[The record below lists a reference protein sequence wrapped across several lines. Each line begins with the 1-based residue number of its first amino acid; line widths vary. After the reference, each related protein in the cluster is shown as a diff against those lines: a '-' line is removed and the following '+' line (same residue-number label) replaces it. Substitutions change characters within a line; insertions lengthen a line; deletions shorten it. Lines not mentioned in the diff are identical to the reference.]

1 MMKKKLSWI
10 NRLLLAA
17 SAVCMLAGGFYTG
30 LGIYT
35 AWNPSEFPLVRDNAA
50 RERESDR
57 REEQNMLLSDAMEY
71 INIESVI
78 YFQSTEDK
86 GTIRFANDSR
96 NRFCIRGS
104 IYSDGDGSVLYES
117 DGIDPGFYID
127 SIYLNK
133 KLEPGIYPCTVLIR
147 FYQPEDDRYIGET
160 ARKVVV
166 IIER

>member
-1 MMKKKLSWI
+1 MEKFIRK
-10 NRLLLAA
+10 LLLTA
-17 SAVCMLAGGFYTG
+17 SAICMLAGGFYTG

-35 AWNPSEFPLVRDNAA
+35 AWSPGEVPLVRDNTA
-50 RERESDR
+50 RERENDR
-57 REEQNMLLSDAMEY
+57 KEEQNMLLSAAMEY

-78 YFQSTEDK
+78 YFPNAKDK
-86 GTIRFANDSR
+86 GTIRLANDSQ
-96 NRFCIRGS
+96 NKFCIRGS
-104 IYSDGDGSVLYES
+104 IYSDQDGSVLYES

-133 KLEPGIYPCTVLIR
+133 KPKPGIYPCTVLIE
-147 FYQPEDDRYIGET
+147 FYQLEDDRYIGET

>member
-1 MMKKKLSWI
+1 MMRIKQAWI
-10 NRLLLAA
+10 NKLLLAA
-17 SAVCMLAGGFYTG
+17 SAICMLAGGFYTG

-35 AWNPSEFPLVRDNAA
+35 AWNPSELPLARDNKA
-50 RERESDR
+50 RERENDN
-57 REEQNMLLSDAMEY
+57 REERNMLLADAMEY

-96 NRFCIRGS
+96 NRFCISGS
-104 IYSDGDGSVLYES
+104 IYSDQDGSVLYKS

-127 SIYLNK
+127 SIYLDK
-133 KLEPGIYPCTVLIR
+133 KLEPGLYPCTVLIQ

>member
-1 MMKKKLSWI
+1 MIKIKQAWKNKLI
-10 NRLLLAA
+10 ITAFA
-17 SAVCMLAGGFYTG
+17 ICTLAGGFYTG

-35 AWNPSEFPLVRDNAA
+35 AWNPLELPLGRDHTA
-50 RERESDR
+50 REREDDGI
-57 REEQNMLLSDAMEY
+57 EEQNMLLAEAMKY

-86 GTIRFANDSR
+86 GTIRFANDSQ

-104 IYSDGDGSVLYES
+104 IFSDQDGSVLYQS

-127 SIYLNK
+127 SIYLDT
-133 KLEPGIYPCTVLIR
+133 KLEPGVYPCTVLIE